1 MQFILVH
8 LDTAEFSALVPDKN
22 TEVINTPMMFNLSD
36 VESVEGK
43 KIYLK
48 DGRNYP
54 IVENAEEIYYKLKN
68 D

>member
-8 LDTAEFSALVPDKN
+8 LDTAEFSAIVSDKN
-22 TEVINTPMMFNLSD
+22 TEVVNTPMMFNHSD
-36 VESVEGK
+36 VESVEGN

-54 IVENAEEIYYKLKN
+54 IVESAEEIYNKLKN

>member
-8 LDTAEFSALVPDKN
+8 LDTADLATIVPDKN
-22 TEVINTPMMFNLSD
+22 TDVVNTPMMFNLSD
-36 VESVEGK
+36 VESVEGN

-54 IVENAEEIYYKLKN
+54 IVESAEEIYNKLKN

>member
-8 LDTAEFSALVPDKN
+8 LDTAKFSAIIPDKN
-22 TEVINTPMMFNLSD
+22 TDVVNTPMMFNLSD
-36 VESVEGK
+36 VESIEGK
-43 KIYLK
+43 TILLK

-54 IVENAEEIYYKLKN
+54 IVESAEEIYNKLKN

>member
-8 LDTAEFSALVPDKN
+8 LDTAEFFANVLDKN
-22 TEVINTPMMFNLSD
+22 TEVVNTPMMFNLSD
-36 VESVEGK
+36 VESVEGN

-54 IVENAEEIYYKLKN
+54 IVESAEKIYNKLKN

>member
-8 LDTAEFSALVPDKN
+8 LDTAEFSVIIPDKN
-22 TEVINTPMMFNLSD
+22 TEVLNTPMLFNLSD
-36 VESVEGK
+36 VESVEGN

-54 IVENAEEIYYKLKN
+54 IVESAEEIYNKLKN